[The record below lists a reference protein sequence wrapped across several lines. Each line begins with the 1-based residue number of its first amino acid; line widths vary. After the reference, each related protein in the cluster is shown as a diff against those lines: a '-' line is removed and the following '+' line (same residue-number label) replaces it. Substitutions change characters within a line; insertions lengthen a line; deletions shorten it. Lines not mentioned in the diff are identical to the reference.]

1 MKASVVNSTCT
12 VDRTSHCK
20 CFDVLTDDQLEL
32 INKKQVE
39 VHYKKGEVI
48 AKYGAFA
55 THLIQ
60 LCEGLVKVYLED
72 NNETLILK
80 IIGPGSLIGLSA
92 LSDEGDTFRF
102 TAAAYQ
108 DSVARLIDIN
118 TLKYLIR
125 ENGVFASKIINI
137 MSENTNQ
144 INNRFFFMTHRQSY
158 GRLADLLLCLSGNIF
173 RSPKFDLG
181 LTRKQLAELA
191 GMSTEN
197 VVRVLKSFQNDGL
210 IEVDGKSMIILNP
223 GGLRRLCTIG

>member
-1 MKASVVNSTCT
+1 MKATVVNSTCT
-12 VDRTSHCK
+12 VDRASHCK
-20 CFDVLTDDQLEL
+20 CFDVLTDEQREL

-39 VHYKKGEVI
+39 VFYKKGEI
-48 AKYGAFA
+48 ITKHGAFA
-55 THLIQ
+55 THIIQ

-102 TAAAYQ
+102 TASAYE
-108 DSVARLIDIN
+108 DSVARLYDIN

-137 MSENTNQ
+137 MSENANQ

-181 LTRKQLAELA
+181 LTRKELAELA

-210 IEVDGKSMIILNP
+210 IEVDGKSMIIINP
-223 GGLRRLCTIG
+223 DGLRRLCSIG

>member
-12 VDRTSHCK
+12 VDRTGHCK
-20 CFDVLTDDQLEL
+20 CFDVLTDDQREL

-39 VHYKKGEVI
+39 VFYKKGEII
-48 AKYGAFA
+48 AKHGAFA
-55 THLIQ
+55 SHIIQ
-60 LCEGLVKVYLED
+60 LDEGLVKVYLED
-72 NNETLILK
+72 NNDTLILK

-92 LSDEGDTFRF
+92 LSDEGDTFKF
-102 TAAAYQ
+102 TAAAYK
-108 DSVARLIDIN
+108 DSVARLIDIS
-118 TLKYLIR
+118 TMKYLVR

-137 MSENTNQ
+137 MSDNANQ
-144 INNRFFFMTHRQSY
+144 INNRFFFMTNRQSY

-181 LTRKQLAELA
+181 LTRKELAELA

-210 IEVDGKSMIILNP
+210 IEVDGKSMMIIDP
-223 GGLRRLCTIG
+223 DGLRRLCSIG

>member
-1 MKASVVNSTCT
+1 MNQNLITKTCT
-12 VDRTSHCK
+12 IDKTAHCK
-20 CFDVLTDDQLEL
+20 CFDVLTDEQREL
-32 INKKQVE
+32 IEKKQVE
-39 VHYKKGEVI
+39 VYYKKGEVI
-48 AKYGAFA
+48 AKYGSFS
-55 THLIQ
+55 THIIQ

-92 LSDEGDTFRF
+92 LSDHGDTFRI
-102 TAAAYQ
+102 TISAYE

-118 TLKYLIR
+118 TMKYLIR

-137 MSENTNQ
+137 MSENANQ

-173 RSPKFDLG
+173 KSSKFNMG
-181 LTRKQLAELA
+181 LTRKELAELA

-197 VVRVLKSFQNDGL
+197 VVRILKSFQKDNL
-210 IEVDGKSMIILNP
+210 IEIQGKSFFITDPI
-223 GGLRRLCTIG
+223 GLKRICTIG